1 MEILFE
7 RSFERDLKKVRD
19 KRLLKQV
26 RNVIQQVEAAPG
38 LSEIRNLKKL
48 QGFESYYRIRVGA
61 YRIGI
66 ELSEG
71 KAIFVRLLA
80 RKDIYRYFP

>member
-1 MEILFE
+1 MHILFE
-7 RSFERDLKKVRD
+7 RSFERDLKKIRN

-26 RNVIQQVEAAPG
+26 RDAIHQVEAAAE
-38 LSEIRNLKKL
+38 LSGVTNLKKL
-48 QGFESYYRIRVGA
+48 QGFDSYYRIRIGD

-71 KAIFVRLLA
+71 KVIFVRLLA

>member
-7 RSFERDLKKVRD
+7 RSFERDLKKIRD

-26 RNVIQQVEAAPG
+26 RSAIQRVEAATG
-38 LSEIRNLKKL
+38 LNEITNLKKL
-48 QGFESYYRIRVGA
+48 QGFESYYRIRLGD

-71 KAIFVRLLA
+71 KVIFVCLLA

>member
-7 RSFERDLKKVRD
+7 RSFERDLKKIRD
-19 KRLLKQV
+19 KRLLEQV
-26 RNVIQQVEAAPG
+26 RNAIHEVEVATG
-38 LSEIRNLKKL
+38 LSEVTNLKKL
-48 QGFESYYRIRVGA
+48 RGFESYYRIKVGD

-66 ELSEG
+66 ELWEG
-71 KAIFVRLLA
+71 KVIFVCLLA

>member
-7 RSFERDLKKVRD
+7 RSFERDLKKIRD

-26 RNVIQQVEAAPG
+26 RNAIRRVEDAAG
-38 LSEIRNLKKL
+38 LSEITNLKKL
-48 QGFESYYRIRVGA
+48 QGFDSYYRIKVGD

-71 KAIFVRLLA
+71 KIIFVCLLA

>member
-7 RSFERDLKKVRD
+7 RSFERDLKKIGD

-26 RNVIQQVEAAPG
+26 QNAIHQVEAAAG
-38 LSEIRNLKKL
+38 LSEITNLKKL
-48 QGFESYYRIRVGA
+48 QGFDSFYRIRVGDH
-61 YRIGI
+61 RIGI

-71 KAIFVRLLA
+71 KVIFVCLLA
-80 RKDIYRYFP
+80 RKNIYRYFP

>member
-7 RSFERDLKKVRD
+7 RSFERDLKKIRD
-19 KRLLKQV
+19 KRLLRQV
-26 RNVIQQVEAAPG
+26 RNVIHQVETAAG
-38 LSEIRNLKKL
+38 LNELTNIKKL
-48 QGFESYYRIRVGA
+48 QSFESYYRIRIGE

-66 ELSEG
+66 ELSQG
-71 KAIFVRLLA
+71 KVIFVRLLA